1 MTKILLRNPNFE
13 EEIKVKED
21 YGHILKQ
28 GGVVHGFRDK
38 NKIKRKDNMSEIKKK
53 TKKKEIMEEVTII
66 DLDKVYSLL
75 LDPEVPAYFIEHKAG
90 ISRSVI
96 SKLRQGNRKVENLRL
111 DSVIKVQKWL
121 NDSNF
126 YKDKQKRKV
135 IEDGKKQGDCFSY

>member
-1 MTKILLRNPNFE
+1 MCLINISTLTVFAQNI
-13 EEIKVKED
+13 
-21 YGHILKQ
+21 
-28 GGVVHGFRDK
+28 VVTNITGFQGFRAK
-38 NKIKRKDNMSEIKKK
+38 NKIKRKENMSEIKKK
-53 TKKKEIMEEVTII
+53 TKKKETMEEVTII

-126 YKDKQKRKV
+126 YKDK
-135 IEDGKKQGDCFSY
+135 